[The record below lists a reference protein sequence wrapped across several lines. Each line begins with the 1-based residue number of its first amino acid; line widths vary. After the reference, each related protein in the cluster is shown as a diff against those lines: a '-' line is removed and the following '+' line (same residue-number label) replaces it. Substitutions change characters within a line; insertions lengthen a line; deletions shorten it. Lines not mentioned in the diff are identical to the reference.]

1 MRHSSRNCETQFH
14 AKTWSKKGSP
24 TDRNRFGWDR
34 IARKH
39 WPFSHVKTWERKSR
53 KSYHL
58 VLPAWFLLPY
68 TGQERKKKS
77 VSVSH
82 SAVSNSLQ
90 SHRLWHARLLCPWDS
105 SGKNTRV
112 GYHFLLQRIFPTRES
127 NLVLLY
133 YRQILYHLN
142 HQGSPI
148 LGIGTPVSTQ
158 INDKQIIV

>member
-1 MRHSSRNCETQFH
+1 MRQDCKEALAFFPC
-14 AKTWSKKGSP
+14 KDLGKKIKKELSLGP
-24 TDRNRFGWDR
+24 TCLILTSLYW
-34 IARKH
+34 A
-39 WPFSHVKTWERKSR
+39 
-53 KSYHL
+53 
-58 VLPAWFLLPY
+58 
-68 TGQERKKKS
+68 RKKKKS
-77 VSVSH
+77 ESVSH
-82 SAVSNSLQ
+82 SVVSNSLQ